1 VTKHKNNHHNHC
13 RLPKAW
19 RRWFIAVIFAAA
31 GLRPLN
37 VHAHQSPN
45 SLVFLDVSPGK
56 VAMEIQMPLPELA
69 LAFGN
74 DIDKNPETLVQRF
87 GPQLKEYLKAHI
99 HPYINKNQPWAVDV
113 EALNMSKGKYT
124 ESGIAYW
131 ELVAQ
136 VILTP
141 QPNELTRAFMLDYDV
156 IMHQV
161 INHVALVTI
170 RSDWEAGRIDNN
182 STETGAISRNIKD
195 NVIYPFEINLKK
207 GSWLTGFKSMLV
219 LGMRHIKEGTD
230 HLLFI
235 IVLLL
240 PAMLLVQGKR
250 WGGFGGTKYSIKR
263 LLKIVT
269 AFTLGH
275 SLTLLAG
282 ATGWL
287 QLPAQ
292 PVEILIAVSILISA
306 IHAVRPVFPGKE
318 VYVAAGFGLV
328 HGLAFATVLSSLKLT
343 PGALALSIVGF
354 NAGIELMQLF
364 IILLIVPWLILLSQT
379 AWYGVVRVCGA
390 VLAAIAA
397 LAWIAERST
406 GSTNIISTLV
416 ANASRFGLVGIL
428 TLAGVSVAVY
438 ALQTGKPEKKLL
450 V

>member
-1 VTKHKNNHHNHC
+1 MIKHITNHHC

-19 RRWFIAVIFAAA
+19 RRWIIAIILGVACQ
-31 GLRPLN
+31 LPLH
-37 VHAHQSPN
+37 VQAHQSPN

-99 HPYINKNQPWAVDV
+99 HPYVNKSQPWAVVV
-113 EALNMSKGKYT
+113 EALNVSKGKYT

-141 QPNELTRAFMLDYDV
+141 QPNETTRAFMLDYDV

-161 INHVALVTI
+161 VNHIALVTV
-170 RSDWEAGRIDNN
+170 RSDWETGRIDNN
-182 STETGAISRNIKD
+182 STEAGAISRNIKD
-195 NVIYPFEINLKK
+195 NIIYPFEINLEK
-207 GSWLTGFKSMLV
+207 GNWLTGFKSMFV

-240 PAMLLVQGKR
+240 PAMLLVQGKH
-250 WGGFGGTKYSIKR
+250 WGGFGGTRYSIKR

-269 AFTLGH
+269 AFTIGH

-282 ATGWL
+282 ATGL
-287 QLPAQ
+287 LKLPSQ
-292 PVEILIAVSILISA
+292 PVEVLIAVSILISA

-318 VYVAAGFGLV
+318 VYVAAGFGLI

-354 NAGIELMQLF
+354 NAGIEAMQLF

-379 AWYGVVRVCGA
+379 AWYAAVRISGA

-397 LAWIAERST
+397 LAWIVERTS
-406 GSTNIISTLV
+406 GSANFISTLV
-416 ANASRFGLVGIL
+416 AQASSFGVVGIL

-438 ALQTGKPEKKLL
+438 ALQSGKAEKKLL

>member
-1 VTKHKNNHHNHC
+1 
-13 RLPKAW
+13 
-19 RRWFIAVIFAAA
+19 
-31 GLRPLN
+31 
-37 VHAHQSPN
+37 
-45 SLVFLDVSPGK
+45 
-56 VAMEIQMPLPELA
+56 MPLCILICIGAWGHSLPNTSAQISMQNSKVVIRFKTPLDILELA
-69 LAFGN
+69 SKINVDLSTTESTN
-74 DIDKNPETLVQRF
+74 SIKQY
-87 GPQLKEYLKAHI
+87 YLKHI
-99 HPYINKNQPWAVDV
+99 HACDTLQSNWQISVDTV
-113 EALNMSKGKYT
+113 YLHPATDKIIGKYD
-124 ESGIAYW
+124 EVIAA
-131 ELVAQ
+131 VS
-136 VILTP
+136 LTP
-141 QPNELTRAFMLDYDV
+141 SDPKSVGNFQLICDLV
-156 IMHQV
+156 IHQV
-161 INHVALVTI
+161 INQSIIFSASQYAPGND
-170 RSDWEAGRIDNN
+170 SDGKLEQAGIISSDPN
-182 STETGAISRNIKD
+182 TGKIL
-195 NVIYPFEINLKK
+195 PLKLHLSAA
-207 GSWLTGFKSMLV
+207 SWFTTCKSMFM

-250 WGGFGGTKYSIKR
+250 WGGFGGTTYSIKR

-269 AFTLGH
+269 AFTAGH

-379 AWYGVVRVCGA
+379 AWYGAVRVCGA

-397 LAWIAERST
+397 IAWIAERST
-406 GSTNIISTLV
+406 GSTNIIATLV
-416 ANASRFGLVGIL
+416 ANASRFGLAGIL
-428 TLAGVSVAVY
+428 ALAGVSVAVY
-438 ALQTGKPEKKLL
+438 ALQTGKADKKLL